1 MLLVEDEDPVR
12 LFSARA
18 LRNKG
23 YKVIEAKTGEAALE
37 LLPGG
42 DFDLLVTDMVMPRV
56 DGSQVIREARKQIP
70 DLPVICISGYT
81 EESVLKE
88 VESLDNLRFLSK
100 PFSLKQLAGAV
111 KESIGTRERRRVATG
126 E

>member
-1 MLLVEDEDPVR
+1 
-12 LFSARA
+12 
-18 LRNKG
+18 
-23 YKVIEAKTGEAALE
+23 
-37 LLPGG
+37 
-42 DFDLLVTDMVMPRV
+42 
-56 DGSQVIREARKQIP
+56 VIRAARKQMP

-88 VESLDNLRFLSK
+88 VETLDNLRFLSK

-111 KESIGTRERRRVATG
+111 KESIDRSERRRAATA